1 MKNLNLIPAA
11 KDEDYTYLII
21 AQYLS
26 HLTLFLKTGTSYE
39 GRWEIFSRSFPLHL
53 QQFSPFNLVGQGF
66 MRLLVA
72 INSSLRL
79 EIKSHL
85 YNGEWDPLSTPGWES
100 ADHKAVA
107 GVMVW
112 IGSVHRQ
119 APLLS
124 AWLQAAVLSREALE
138 GKK

>member
-72 INSSLRL
+72 TNSSLRL

-85 YNGEWDPLSTPGWES
+85 FTT
-100 ADHKAVA
+100 
-107 GVMVW
+107 
-112 IGSVHRQ
+112 GSGTLFPHLDGNQ
-119 APLLS
+119 QITKL
-124 AWLQAAVLSREALE
+124 WLVSWF
-138 GKK
+138 G